1 MAVVRVVEKLSVPT
15 HLGVLRF
22 ERYADGDIIASLGGN
37 HWFGIDGDDQGRI
50 ARFLGGGTAV
60 ERPNSAISVTAP
72 KRYCFAC
79 REIDGDDGND
89 QEVITRFLG
98 RSTAVAG
105 PNGAVKPQIR
115 KEARGWGVNVT
126 ASERYYYAS
135 RDDARQAKPVHRVG
149 ECARVG

>member
-37 HWFGIDGDDQGRI
+37 HWFGIDGDDQGVI
-50 ARFLGGGTAV
+50 ARFLGGGTAD
-60 ERPNSAISVTAP
+60 ER
-72 KRYCFAC
+72 
-79 REIDGDDGND
+79 
-89 QEVITRFLG
+89 
-98 RSTAVAG
+98 

-135 RDDARQAKPVHRVG
+135 RDDARQARSVHRIG
-149 ECARVG
+149 DCARVG